1 MNEASLP
8 PLCQA
13 TVGATAEA
21 VRNSLF
27 PANTLEGQNRH
38 VWMGRPIERVLQ
50 IPKQYRQR

>member
-50 IPKQYRQR
+50 IPKQYR